1 MGRVLCNLTVG
12 IQRMNWRSDFST
24 SQHKCVACPS
34 RYRVLRS
41 EIYLLVI
48 AINLEVGSPE
58 RKHNCVCALLI

>member
-1 MGRVLCNLTVG
+1 
-12 IQRMNWRSDFST
+12 MNWTSDFST